1 MAFCVASIVHL
12 EPNIDPSRN
21 KLFTMKCSFLSL
33 LLTGIFTLTALAGYA
48 QTDKSTRP
56 SPPVEVK
63 GVIQEV
69 NITISYSAPS
79 VKGRTI
85 WGDLVPYGKVWRTG
99 ANEATTFE
107 TDKDL
112 VIQDQPLPAG
122 KYALFTIP
130 GKEEWIWVFNSVW
143 DQWGAYKYD
152 EAKDVLRIKATPQ
165 KSPVYNEQLKF
176 EITEG
181 RVSLYWENLD
191 VRF

>member
-1 MAFCVASIVHL
+1 
-12 EPNIDPSRN
+12 
-21 KLFTMKCSFLSL
+21 MKCSFLSL

-69 NITISYSAPS
+69 NITISYSTPS